1 MTPLQSRSLV
11 HRLLLGFTVVLLSVW
26 FGILSWD
33 MAEMKPIQKKDMQR
47 ELRGTA
53 FRVLAVVHPISDRPE
68 EIPAVVKRMEALHQI
83 FFVHSWAHRTA
94 LLQTQVWKS
103 GKLLYASDSP
113 NVPPTIASLSP
124 EDQPI
129 KDGWISSI
137 ATDPQTGIT
146 VRMATEFISQWAVIG
161 FTSIGYYFNPLLF
174 SLPLLLLPAWL
185 IIRVGLRPLN
195 TIVSEIESRSGSD
208 LSPLAQSPYVELSP
222 VIGSVNGLM
231 EMLTDRL
238 EREQEFLIDAAHE
251 IKTPLAIIQI
261 NAEALTDSDS
271 PQLIREAIDGLRHGV
286 ERATHT
292 IGQLLT
298 LSRSNSDPHA
308 GDVQPTDLVTLL
320 RDRVMLAMQIATPR
334 KIEIEVHAPDSC
346 MLPLHRESMASLI
359 DNLINNAIKY
369 SPDGSRIAVSMQV
382 DAGNVQL
389 TVIDQGPGIAPELR
403 KKVFE
408 RFYRLPDQDIAGSG
422 LGLSI
427 AARAAARNFG
437 TIHLETGTG
446 GIGLAAVVNFP
457 IDAESGTSG
466 MQSASASASASQIR
480 QYFKPLRVWRHLW
493 RQFCDEKLK
502 SLRNRSLF
510 RRMLMGFMA
519 VVAGMWLGYLG
530 WSLYDAKTV
539 KVRSMQGDLKR
550 SAQRVLI
557 VMDALSERPREI
569 PPVIKKIEKLHYA
582 FYDERGWYS
591 PPLQTQIWKGN
602 SLFYVSADPRLPST
616 PASVGPFQQPM
627 EDGWISCIE
636 TDPKTGV
643 TVRMATVLV
652 ADWFWNSAS
661 IGYFLKPLLICF
673 PLLALLAWLIIRLGL
688 RPLYNIVDEIK
699 GRSAS
704 NLSALA
710 PSPYAELSPL
720 VNSVNRL
727 MERLTQRLDREQEFL
742 VDAAQELQAP
752 LAIIRTNLSILLG
765 DANHPLPLEQ
775 AASGLRHGVERA
787 AHTVHQLLALSRS
800 GSDRDKGDFLQID
813 LVELLR
819 DRLALSMQAAIPR
832 GIRIALYS
840 PENCMLQMHRESMV
854 SLIDNLISNAV
865 KCSPGKSKI
874 SVNVNILEQFVQLIV
889 ADKGTG
895 IAPEFRD
902 KVFERF
908 YRLPGHD
915 QEGSGLGLSIAER
928 AAVRNFGTI
937 RLETGRNGIGLAAI
951 VEFQLAAA

>member
-1 MTPLQSRSLV
+1 MTSIPNRSLV
-11 HRLLLGFTVVLLSVW
+11 RRLLLGFTVVLLGVW
-26 FGILSWD
+26 FGIVSWD
-33 MAEMKPIQKKDMQR
+33 LAEMKPIQKKDMQR

-53 FRVLAVVHPISDRPE
+53 YRVLAVVHPISDHPE
-68 EIPAVVKRMEALHQI
+68 EIPAIVKRMEALHQI
-83 FFVHSWAHRTA
+83 FFVHSWARRA
-94 LLQTQVWKS
+94 PLLQTQVWKN
-103 GKLLYASDSP
+103 GKLLYASNNL

-124 EDQPI
+124 ENQPI

-137 ATDPQTGIT
+137 AVDPQTGIT

-261 NAEALTDSDS
+261 NSEALIDTVS
-271 PQLIREAIDGLRHGV
+271 PHLIREAIDGLRHGV

-292 IGQLLT
+292 MGQLLT
-298 LSRSNSDPHA
+298 LSRSDSDPRA
-308 GDVQPTDLVTLL
+308 GDAQATDLIMLL
-320 RDRVMLAMQIATPR
+320 RDRVALAMQIAAPR
-334 KIEIEVHAPDSC
+334 KIEIAMQVPESC
-346 MLPLHRESMASLI
+346 ILPLHRESMASLI
-359 DNLINNAIKY
+359 DNLINNAMKY
-369 SPDGSRIAVSMQV
+369 SPDNSRIAVSVTV
-382 DAGNVQL
+382 DARSVRL

-403 KKVFE
+403 RKVFE

-422 LGLSI
+422 LGLAI
-427 AARAAARNFG
+427 AARAATRNFG
-437 TIHLETGTG
+437 TIDLETGTG
-446 GIGLAAVVNFP
+446 GIGLAAIVSFSIGAGSETN
-457 IDAESGTSG
+457 GTRG
-466 MQSASASASASQIR
+466 APASRNR
-480 QYFKPLRVWRHLW
+480 QRFSPLQAW
-493 RQFCDEKLK
+493 RQFREEKLK
-502 SLRNRSLF
+502 SLRNKSLF

-530 WSLYDAKTV
+530 WSVYDAKTV
-539 KVRSMQGDLKR
+539 KVLSMQGDLKR
-550 SAQRVLI
+550 SAQRMLVI
-557 VMDALSERPREI
+557 MDALAERPREI
-569 PPVIKKIEKLHYA
+569 PPVVKKMEKLHYA
-582 FYDERGWYS
+582 FYEERGWYS

-602 SLFYVSADPRLPST
+602 TLFYVSTDPRLPPT
-616 PASVGPFQQPM
+616 PRSVGPYQQPI
-627 EDGWISCIE
+627 EEGWISCIE

-652 ADWFWNSAS
+652 ADWFWSSAS

-673 PLLALLAWLIIRLGL
+673 PLLALMAWLIIRLGL
-688 RPLYNIVDEIK
+688 RPLYNIVAEIK
-699 GRSAS
+699 DRSAS

-727 MERLTQRLDREQEFL
+727 MERLTQRLEREQEFL
-742 VDAAQELQAP
+742 VDAAQELQSP
-752 LAIIRTNLSILLG
+752 LATIRSNLALLLN
-765 DANHPLPLEQ
+765 DTHHPLPLEQ
-775 AASGLRHGVERA
+775 AAHGLRHGVTRA

-800 GSDRDKGDFLQID
+800 GSDRDKGDFLQMD

-840 PENCMLQMHRESMV
+840 PENCMLPMHRESMV

-865 KCSPGKSKI
+865 KCSPEKSKI
-874 SVNVNILEQFVQLIV
+874 SVSVNILAQCVQLIV
-889 ADKGTG
+889 VDKGMG
-895 IAPEFRD
+895 IAPEFRN

-915 QEGSGLGLSIAER
+915 EEGSGLGLSIAER

-937 RLETGRNGIGLAAI
+937 RLKTGRNGIGLAVI
-951 VEFQLAAA
+951 VEFQLETRLS